1 MKHSAESISLQQTT
15 RSDFFCFGHL
25 TCCFSARLGL
35 KFLVCLCFA
44 LGGRLTRDSKQSKQ
58 ALVPKVYLPRGE
70 TGNVYSSSSDG
81 IYLVVVVVV
90 GRLSQPFPYGE
101 KKFLVVCLSLVG
113 RFIFRVVAL
122 SSPITL
128 ELFPI
133 TITNPIQWP
142 VYSRKCG
149 ITLAKIPRAFMDAAV
164 STPDIGRHINGH
176 CNTLTKVILP
186 ASPPPHP
193 SLTTTK
199 KQRKSWPETNQ
210 KVFFCFSLFPDW
222 RSLSSG
228 RRTRNHSEYMIIKST
243 GTTPQMCAEEW
254 WNDDN
259 NNNHNHLN
267 HKNNNN
273 NNNHHHHAK
282 SVIAVDS
289 ASMMEKPLPS
299 PLDKPLPSVRTAPDR
314 ALVRMKH
321 RMVRHHRRWA
331 GSKQF

>member
-1 MKHSAESISLQQTT
+1 
-15 RSDFFCFGHL
+15 
-25 TCCFSARLGL
+25 
-35 KFLVCLCFA
+35 
-44 LGGRLTRDSKQSKQ
+44 
-58 ALVPKVYLPRGE
+58 
-70 TGNVYSSSSDG
+70 
-81 IYLVVVVVV
+81 
-90 GRLSQPFPYGE
+90 
-101 KKFLVVCLSLVG
+101 
-113 RFIFRVVAL
+113 
-122 SSPITL
+122 
-128 ELFPI
+128 
-133 TITNPIQWP
+133 
-142 VYSRKCG
+142 
-149 ITLAKIPRAFMDAAV
+149 MDAAV
-164 STPDIGRHINGH
+164 STPDTGRHINGH

-186 ASPPPHP
+186 ASPPPPPPPHSP
-193 SLTTTK
+193 
-199 KQRKSWPETNQ
+199 RQ
-210 KVFFCFSLFPDW
+210 KNKEKFGQKLIKGLFSLFPDW

-259 NNNHNHLN
+259 NNNHNHNHLN
-267 HKNNNN
+267 PH
-273 NNNHHHHAK
+273 NNHNKNHHHAK

>member
-1 MKHSAESISLQQTT
+1 MV
-15 RSDFFCFGHL
+15 R
-25 TCCFSARLGL
+25 R
-35 KFLVCLCFA
+35 KF
-44 LGGRLTRDSKQSKQ
+44 
-58 ALVPKVYLPRGE
+58 
-70 TGNVYSSSSDG
+70 
-81 IYLVVVVVV
+81 
-90 GRLSQPFPYGE
+90 
-101 KKFLVVCLSLVG
+101 CLSV
-113 RFIFRVVAL
+113 FRSWEDSFSEL
-122 SSPITL
+122 SPPLRLLPFRTVPHNHNHIQSD
-128 ELFPI
+128 
-133 TITNPIQWP
+133 PIQWP

-164 STPDIGRHINGH
+164 SMPDIGRHINGH
-176 CNTLTKVILP
+176 CNTLTKVICPHLLLLP
-186 ASPPPHP
+186 L
-193 SLTTTK
+193 LTHHDK
-199 KQRKSWPETNQ
+199 KQRKLWPETNQ
-210 KVFFCFSLFPDW
+210 KFFFCFSLFPDW

-259 NNNHNHLN
+259 NNNNHNHNHLN
-267 HKNNNN
+267 PHNNHNNNH
-273 NNNHHHHAK
+273 NNNHHHAK
-282 SVIAVDS
+282 SIIAPVDS

>member
-1 MKHSAESISLQQTT
+1 MAGLFQKVWNHT
-15 RSDFFCFGHL
+15 R
-25 TCCFSARLGL
+25 
-35 KFLVCLCFA
+35 K
-44 LGGRLTRDSKQSKQ
+44 DSKSIYGRSSLDAGHRSSHKRPLQ
-58 ALVPKVYLPRGE
+58 YIDE
-70 TGNVYSSSSDG
+70 GNFACISSSPS
-81 IYLVVVVVV
+81 
-90 GRLSQPFPYGE
+90 
-101 KKFLVVCLSLVG
+101 
-113 RFIFRVVAL
+113 
-122 SSPITL
+122 
-128 ELFPI
+128 
-133 TITNPIQWP
+133 
-142 VYSRKCG
+142 
-149 ITLAKIPRAFMDAAV
+149 
-164 STPDIGRHINGH
+164 
-176 CNTLTKVILP
+176 
-186 ASPPPHP
+186 

-199 KQRKSWPETNQ
+199 KNWPETNQ
-210 KVFFCFSLFPDW
+210 TFFFSLSPDW

-259 NNNHNHLN
+259 NNHNHNHLN
-267 HKNNNN
+267 PNNK

-282 SVIAVDS
+282 SVIAPVDS

>member
-1 MKHSAESISLQQTT
+1 
-15 RSDFFCFGHL
+15 
-25 TCCFSARLGL
+25 
-35 KFLVCLCFA
+35 
-44 LGGRLTRDSKQSKQ
+44 
-58 ALVPKVYLPRGE
+58 
-70 TGNVYSSSSDG
+70 
-81 IYLVVVVVV
+81 
-90 GRLSQPFPYGE
+90 
-101 KKFLVVCLSLVG
+101 
-113 RFIFRVVAL
+113 
-122 SSPITL
+122 
-128 ELFPI
+128 
-133 TITNPIQWP
+133 
-142 VYSRKCG
+142 
-149 ITLAKIPRAFMDAAV
+149 MDAAV
-164 STPDIGRHINGH
+164 STLDIGRYINGH

-199 KQRKSWPETNQ
+199 KKKIGRKLS
-210 KVFFCFSLFPDW
+210 KSFFSLFPDW

-259 NNNHNHLN
+259 NNNHNHNHLN
-267 HKNNNN
+267 PHNKNNN
-273 NNNHHHHAK
+273 HHAK

>member
-1 MKHSAESISLQQTT
+1 
-15 RSDFFCFGHL
+15 
-25 TCCFSARLGL
+25 
-35 KFLVCLCFA
+35 
-44 LGGRLTRDSKQSKQ
+44 
-58 ALVPKVYLPRGE
+58 
-70 TGNVYSSSSDG
+70 
-81 IYLVVVVVV
+81 
-90 GRLSQPFPYGE
+90 
-101 KKFLVVCLSLVG
+101 
-113 RFIFRVVAL
+113 
-122 SSPITL
+122 
-128 ELFPI
+128 
-133 TITNPIQWP
+133 
-142 VYSRKCG
+142 
-149 ITLAKIPRAFMDAAV
+149 MDAAV

-176 CNTLTKVILP
+176 CNTLMKVILP
-186 ASPPPHP
+186 ASPPPPPPHSP
-193 SLTTTK
+193 RQEK
-199 KQRKSWPETNQ
+199 KKIGQKLS
-210 KVFFCFSLFPDW
+210 KVFFFSLFPDW

-259 NNNHNHLN
+259 NNNHNHNHLN
-267 HKNNNN
+267 NPNKNNN
-273 NNNHHHHAK
+273 HHHAK

>member
-1 MKHSAESISLQQTT
+1 
-15 RSDFFCFGHL
+15 
-25 TCCFSARLGL
+25 
-35 KFLVCLCFA
+35 
-44 LGGRLTRDSKQSKQ
+44 
-58 ALVPKVYLPRGE
+58 
-70 TGNVYSSSSDG
+70 
-81 IYLVVVVVV
+81 
-90 GRLSQPFPYGE
+90 
-101 KKFLVVCLSLVG
+101 
-113 RFIFRVVAL
+113 
-122 SSPITL
+122 
-128 ELFPI
+128 
-133 TITNPIQWP
+133 
-142 VYSRKCG
+142 
-149 ITLAKIPRAFMDAAV
+149 MDAAV
-164 STPDIGRHINGH
+164 STLDIGRHINGH

-186 ASPPPHP
+186 ASPLPPPPHSP
-193 SLTTTK
+193 RQEK
-199 KQRKSWPETNQ
+199 KKIGQ
-210 KVFFCFSLFPDW
+210 KLSNFFSLFPDW

-259 NNNHNHLN
+259 NHNHNHNHLN
-267 HKNNNN
+267 PHNKNHN
-273 NNNHHHHAK
+273 HHHAK

>member
-1 MKHSAESISLQQTT
+1 
-15 RSDFFCFGHL
+15 
-25 TCCFSARLGL
+25 
-35 KFLVCLCFA
+35 
-44 LGGRLTRDSKQSKQ
+44 
-58 ALVPKVYLPRGE
+58 
-70 TGNVYSSSSDG
+70 
-81 IYLVVVVVV
+81 
-90 GRLSQPFPYGE
+90 
-101 KKFLVVCLSLVG
+101 
-113 RFIFRVVAL
+113 
-122 SSPITL
+122 
-128 ELFPI
+128 
-133 TITNPIQWP
+133 
-142 VYSRKCG
+142 
-149 ITLAKIPRAFMDAAV
+149 MDAAV

-199 KQRKSWPETNQ
+199 KQRKIWPETNQ
-210 KVFFCFSLFPDW
+210 SFFHFSLFPDW

-259 NNNHNHLN
+259 NHNHNNHLN
-267 HKNNNN
+267 NPNKNNN
-273 NNNHHHHAK
+273 HHHAK
-282 SVIAVDS
+282 SVIAPVDS